1 MMKPPHLTFGF
12 EIVTDFK
19 FSFKCYFNYMN
30 TMNTKDIHITRM
42 YPCFLLS
49 VQMNKIRYRR

>member
-19 FSFKCYFNYMN
+19 FSFKYYFNYMN
-30 TMNTKDIHITRM
+30 TMNTKDIHI
-42 YPCFLLS
+42 
-49 VQMNKIRYRR
+49 